1 MIMASTMTRSL
12 LWLCGYVWLFLL
24 CGCLWLFLLCGCVWL
39 FGFLLVAVAVAVWL
53 SVCVWLCVPQAS
65 LQQLVG
71 PVVANIA
78 ASVGA
83 GVAVDDAS
91 TARVAEELEVLAGVI
106 RFTEVT
112 NRGTA
117 ARGSA
122 TTTAGGNGGAG
133 GDAEGVHP
141 VVTLMEIAWPLCTQ
155 AAAKFGSQPRVASSL
170 CSVFSSVVQA
180 AKWDA
185 APLLPG
191 MMAQAVAM
199 FTAHRHVCWLEFVG
213 VPAQVCG
220 CVAVVAVAVAVAMW
234 LWLCGCV
241 LRL

>member
-1 MIMASTMTRSL
+1 MWPW
-12 LWLCGYVWLFLL
+12 LWLCGYVCRVCVW
-24 CGCLWLFLLCGCVWL
+24 LWLFGCS
-39 FGFLLVAVAVAVWL
+39 AVC
-53 SVCVWLCVPQAS
+53 VCVYVWLCVPQAS